1 MGFFS
6 KIAEGLKKTKN
17 SLSSALDGMLSVFTK
32 IDDELFEEL
41 EEILIMSDISVSTAE
56 RICTELRAKV
66 KAAAPRTPRT
76 LRVCSGRS

>member
-41 EEILIMSDISVSTAE
+41 EEILIMSDISPRPKEYAPSLE
-56 RICTELRAKV
+56 PRSRPP
-66 KAAAPRTPRT
+66 APRTPRI

>member
-41 EEILIMSDISVSTAE
+41 EEILIMSKGEEKYARSNFTLCYDTDVA
-56 RICTELRAKV
+56 LRF
-66 KAAAPRTPRT
+66 
-76 LRVCSGRS
+76 G